1 MRYTPTDQPV
11 LIELGRSLAVTVK
24 DQAPAGGGKVTL
36 PIHIS
41 RRALSMA
48 IVFVL
53 LCCVFHWASDGI
65 FLTPRNLTLLM
76 RQGAIVSIVAMG
88 VTILIIKGEID
99 LSIGSAVFLCG
110 VAAAML
116 QRWYGWD
123 TVPTVFATLGVGL
136 LLGVWQ
142 GVWAISLGVPSF
154 VVTLGGLLAFRGVG
168 YYLTDAATL
177 APMSD
182 AYSALSEGFLPPMA
196 TYLVLAAVMALG
208 SIAIVREA
216 RSEEA
221 EGRRAGLWPLAT
233 RLAAF
238 AAVCAGAAWIFVG
251 YRGIP
256 NAIVWVAVCWAVLW
270 FLMMRTVFGRNAYLI
285 GSNREAARLAGI
297 AINKHLIGGF
307 LLMGGLYAVAAT
319 LMTARLSASTPASG
333 LYLEL
338 DAIAAAVIGG
348 ASLRGGVGTVGGAVV
363 GAALLVTIDNGMSL
377 MNISSFAQMII
388 KGMVLLLA
396 LATDTMLTRRK

>member
-1 MRYTPTDQPV
+1 MTQ
-11 LIELGRSLAVTVK
+11 LGSMSDIGSKSRGGAAL
-24 DQAPAGGGKVTL
+24 PASYR
-36 PIHIS
+36 IS
-41 RRALSMA
+41 RRTLSMA
-48 IVFVL
+48 VVFLL
-53 LCCVFHWASDGI
+53 LCVVFQVYSDGI

-76 RQGAIVSIVAMG
+76 RQGAVVSIVAMG

-99 LSIGSAVFLCG
+99 LSIGSAVYLCG

-116 QRWYGWD
+116 QREYHWD
-123 TVPTVFATLGVGL
+123 TLPTLAATLAVGL
-136 LLGVWQ
+136 AIGAWQ

-154 VVTLGGLLAFRGVG
+154 VVTLGGLLAFRGIG

-182 AYSALSEGFLPPMA
+182 SYSALSEGFLPMPA
-196 TYLVLAAVMALG
+196 TYLVLGAAFVLG
-208 SIAIVREA
+208 AIAIVRDSGA
-216 RSEEA
+216 DVGNPGS
-221 EGRRAGLWPLAT
+221 GPWPVIAKLAM
-233 RLAAF
+233 LAI
-238 AAVCAGAAWIFVG
+238 VCGACIWIFAG

-256 NAIVWVAVCWAVLW
+256 NAIVWVAACWALLSFV
-270 FLMMRTVFGRNAYLI
+270 MRRTVFGRNAYLI

-297 AINKHLIGGF
+297 AIKKHLIGGF
-307 LLMGGLYAVAAT
+307 LLMGALYAVAAT

-348 ASLRGGVGTVGGAVV
+348 SSLRGGVGTVGGAVI

-396 LATDTMLTRRK
+396 LATDVMLNNRK